1 VPSEGGFNCANCHAV
16 HGSGAYRNLGLSQ
29 YMGLETFAHDASNPF
44 AAQGPT
50 YNSTRSGTPTTD
62 GTKDV
67 TIKLAG
73 RTYATANV
81 TFGIGSANTSA
92 KNGMNAY
99 CAVCHGNFHG
109 ASNTVDQIGGVDFVR
124 HPTSAVQRADST
136 GLYNYGTAND
146 QTSLVRPA
154 WVTVEGQAYEA
165 ACLSCHKGHGNA
177 RGYALIY
184 PSNTGTPA
192 NYEEG
197 DAAAV
202 DLGDGAGLQY
212 PLRNLCI
219 TCHPMGRY

>member
-1 VPSEGGFNCANCHAV
+1 
-16 HGSGAYRNLGLSQ
+16 
-29 YMGLETFAHDASNPF
+29 MGLETFAHDNTNPF
-44 AAQGPT
+44 VNQGPT
-50 YNSTRSGTPTTD
+50 YNATRSGTPTTD
-62 GTKDV
+62 GTLDV
-67 TIKLAG
+67 TIKAAG
-73 RTYATANV
+73 RTYLTANV
-81 TFGIGSANTSA
+81 AFGVGSANAAKTPVTTPA
-92 KNGMNAY
+92 TPTYVKNGMNAY
-99 CAVCHGNFHG
+99 CGVCHGNFHG
-109 ASNTVDQIGGVDFVR
+109 ATNTVDQIGGVDFVR

-136 GLYNYGTAND
+136 GLLNYGLADD

-184 PSNTGTPA
+184 PDNTGTPA

>member
-1 VPSEGGFNCANCHAV
+1 
-16 HGSGAYRNLGLSQ
+16 
-29 YMGLETFAHDASNPF
+29 MGLETFAHDATNPF

-67 TIKLAG
+67 TIKAAG

-81 TFGIGSANTSA
+81 TFGIGSANTTA

-109 ASNTVDQIGGVDFVR
+109 SSNTVDQIGGVDFVR
-124 HPTSAVQRADST
+124 HPTSAVQRADSS
-136 GLYNYGTAND
+136 GLYNYGTASD

-184 PSNTGTPA
+184 PNNTAAPA

-197 DAAAV
+197 DGTAV
-202 DLGDGAGLQY
+202 DLGDGAGLQF